1 MKTIK
6 VDYALSNP
14 PLFSLYLFICSLFN
28 DEEFRDTWNVRS
40 LCRSVSLTGATREL
54 ASYKL
59 GVQEI
64 LFHMQK

>member
-1 MKTIK
+1 MKNIK
-6 VDYALSNP
+6 VDYALSNA

-40 LCRSVSLTGATREL
+40 LYRSVSLTGAAREL

-59 GVQEI
+59 DVQEI
-64 LFHMQK
+64 LFPM